1 MKKIKKQ
8 FIILAGAVLVMGG
21 FAASCSKTGKETPA
35 ESPVNVKTWVAS
47 NVSGNGQREYV
58 GTVESENSVDLSF
71 QINGNV
77 EQIYVQEG
85 QNIQKGQLVAR
96 INPVTLQNVYAS
108 AKATLARAKDAFDRL
123 SVLHKANSL
132 PEIKFIEAQTNL
144 EQAQANERI
153 AKKNL
158 SDCNLY
164 APHAGVVGKRYAEPG
179 ANVMPGSPIVSLMN
193 IATVKIKV
201 PVPENDIALVKLQ
214 ANCTVKISALGNSE
228 YQGRIIEKGVVADPV
243 SHTYDVKVKVDNAG
257 KQIMPGMVCKAYL
270 PSMDKSNGIVIP
282 LKAVQVASSGQNFI
296 WTMDKSGKATTKE
309 VVTGKLV
316 GNGVL
321 IQSGLKEGD
330 VVIIEGYQNLSLG
343 ISVKA
348 I

>member
-1 MKKIKKQ
+1 MS
-8 FIILAGAVLVMGG
+8 LAGAVV
-21 FAASCSKTGKETPA
+21 SCSKTSKETPV

-47 NVSGNGQREYV
+47 NVSGDGRREYV
-58 GTVESENSVDLSF
+58 GTVESENTVDLSF

-96 INPVTLQNVYAS
+96 INPATLQNVYDA

-123 SVLHKANSL
+123 STLHKSNSL

-158 SDCNLY
+158 NDCNLY
-164 APHAGVVGKRYAEPG
+164 APHSGVVGKRYAEPG

-193 IATVKIKV
+193 ITSVKVKV
-201 PVPENDIALVKLQ
+201 PVPENDIATVKLQ
-214 ANCTVKISALGNSE
+214 ASCMVKISALGNSE
-228 YQGRIIEKGVVADPV
+228 YKGTIIEKGVMADPV
-243 SHTYDVKVKVDNAG
+243 SHTYDVKVKIENGG

-270 PSMDKSNGIVIP
+270 PGMDKSNGIVVP

-296 WTMDKSGKATTKE
+296 WTVDKSGKAITKE
-309 VVTGKLV
+309 VTTGKLV

-321 IQSGLKEGD
+321 IQSGLGEGD
-330 VVIIEGYQNLSLG
+330 VVIIEGYQNLSVG
-343 ISVKA
+343 IPVKA

>member
-8 FIILAGAVLVMGG
+8 LIMTAGIVLAFGGTLV
-21 FAASCSKTGKETPA
+21 SCGKTSKDTPT
-35 ESPVNVKTWVAS
+35 EPFVNVKTWIAS
-47 NVSGNGQREYV
+47 EVSGNGQREYV

-85 QNIQKGQLVAR
+85 QNVQKGQLVAR
-96 INPVTLQNVYAS
+96 INPATLQNAYDA
-108 AKATLARAKDAFDRL
+108 AKASLAQAKDAFDRL
-123 SVLHKANSL
+123 STLRKANSL
-132 PEIKFIEAQTNL
+132 PEIKFIEAQTNM

-158 SDCNLY
+158 SDCKLY

-193 IATVKIKV
+193 IASVKIKV

-214 ANCTVKISALGNSE
+214 ASCRVKISALGNTE
-228 YQGRIIEKGVVADPV
+228 YQGKISEKGVVADPV
-243 SHTYDVKVKVDNAG
+243 SHTYDVKVKVDTG
-257 KQIMPGMVCKAYL
+257 HRQIMPGMVCKAYF
-270 PSMDKSNGIVIP
+270 PSMENLNGIVVP

-296 WTMDKSGKATTKE
+296 WTVDKSGKATTKK

-321 IQSGLKEGD
+321 IQSGLNEGD
-330 VVIIEGYQNLSLG
+330 VVIIEGYQSLSMG
-343 ISVKA
+343 IPVKA